1 MWSGEKLSHF
11 GSLGTSYMSTQQTPE
26 TLTGG
31 ESFADLFAQSVQKQ
45 DMKSGEVISAEVLR
59 IDHNFVVVNAG
70 LKSEALIPVEEFF
83 NDQGEIEVT
92 EGDFVS
98 VAIDSLENGYGDTVL
113 SRDRAKRLSAWLSL
127 EQALE
132 SNELVSGTITGK
144 VKGGLTVMTNGIRAF
159 LPGSLVDTRPVKD
172 TTPYE
177 GKTLEFKVIKLD
189 RKRNNVVVSRRAV
202 LEVSMGEERQKLLE
216 NLAEGAIVKGVV
228 KNITDYGAFVDLG
241 GIDGLLHITD
251 MAWRRVRH
259 PSEVLSVGEEIEA
272 KVLKFDQEKSR
283 VSLGVKQLG
292 EDPWIGLARRYP
304 QSTRL
309 FGKVTNLTDYGAFVE
324 VEAGIEGLV
333 HVSEMDWTN
342 KNVDPRKVVTLG
354 EEVEVMVLE
363 IDEDRRRI
371 SLGMKQCRA
380 NPWEEFSINFK
391 RGDKVSGAI
400 KSITDFGVFV
410 GLPGGI
416 DGLVHLSDLS
426 WTDTG
431 EDAVRNFKKGD
442 ELEAVVLAIDTDK
455 ERISL
460 GVKQL
465 EGDPFN
471 NFVATYDK
479 GAVVQ
484 GTVKSVEPKGA
495 VVTLSVDVE
504 GYLRASEMA
513 TGRVEDATTV
523 MKEGEEVQAMI
534 INVDRKARSIQLSIK
549 ARENADTADSLQ
561 RMSEAGAST
570 GTTNLGA
577 LLKAKLSQAKDDE

>member
-1 MWSGEKLSHF
+1 MSSVSENQFAGE
-11 GSLGTSYMSTQQTPE
+11 
-26 TLTGG
+26 
-31 ESFADLFAQSVQKQ
+31 ESFASMFEESIKKQ
-45 DMKSGEVISAEVLR
+45 EMKSGEVITAEVVR

-70 LKSEALIPVEEFF
+70 LKSEALIPLEEFL
-83 NDQGEIEVT
+83 NDQGELEVA

-98 VAIDSLENGYGDTVL
+98 VAIDALENGYGDTVL
-113 SRDRAKRLSAWLSL
+113 SRDRAKRLAAWLQL

-132 SNELVSGTITGK
+132 SGELVTGTITSK
-144 VKGGLTVMTNGIRAF
+144 VKGGLTVMTNAIRAF
-159 LPGSLVDTRPVKD
+159 LPGSLVDMRPVKD

-177 GKTLEFKVIKLD
+177 GKTMEFKVIKLD
-189 RKRNNVVVSRRAV
+189 RKRNNVVLSRRAV
-202 LEVSMGEERQKLLE
+202 LEANMGEERQKLLE
-216 NLAEGAIVKGVV
+216 TLHEGAIVNGVV

-251 MAWRRVRH
+251 LAWRRVRH
-259 PSEVLSVGEEIEA
+259 PSEVLTVGQEIQA
-272 KVLKFDQEKSR
+272 KVLKFDQEKNR
-283 VSLGVKQLG
+283 VSLGVKKLG
-292 EDPWIGLARRYP
+292 EDPWVGLSRRYP

-342 KNVDPRKVVTLG
+342 KNVDPKKVVTVG

-380 NPWEEFSINFK
+380 NPWEDFSANHK
-391 RGDKVSGAI
+391 RGDKVRGAI

-426 WTDTG
+426 WSETG

-442 ELEAVVLAIDTDK
+442 EVEAVVLGIDTDK

-460 GVKQL
+460 GIKQL
-465 EGDPFN
+465 EGDPFT

-479 GAVVQ
+479 GMVVP
-484 GTVKSVEPKGA
+484 GTVKSVEARGA

-504 GYLRASEMA
+504 GYLRASEMS

-523 MKEGEEVQAMI
+523 MKAGENHELMI
-534 INVDRKARSIQLSIK
+534 LNIDRKSRSIQLSIK
-549 ARENADTADSLQ
+549 AKDSAETADAIA
-561 RMSEAGAST
+561 RMSEASASS

-577 LLKAKLSQAKDDE
+577 LLKAKLDQQNG